1 MQHSRDRIVT
11 SHAGSLPR
19 PDALIAA
26 NQARQSGGD
35 VDEARFQTQLQSA
48 VVDVVRRQKEL
59 GIDIPGDGEYGKAM
73 GHRVNYGA
81 WWSYSFQRLGGLD
94 LTGPG
99 LYEIPARRAQPGEV
113 VLTSFADRR
122 DRQRFAAAYAD
133 PESGITTGPRAR
145 TWPICTGPL
154 TYTGHDAIARDI
166 ANFKAGLDACGIAE
180 GFMTSVAPGSAS
192 RISNAYYKT
201 EEEFM
206 FACAEA
212 MREEYK
218 AIVDAGLILQ
228 LDDPSIAENWD
239 QINPEPT
246 VEAYR
251 KFTMLRVE
259 ALNAAIKGL
268 PRDRIRFHL
277 CWGSWHGPHTTDI
290 PMKDIVDV
298 MLAINCGAYSFE
310 AGNVRHEHEWRV
322 WQDVKL
328 PDDKLILPGVV
339 SHATNVVEHPELV
352 AERIV
357 RFANLVGRERVIAAT
372 DCGLGGRVHA
382 DIAWAKLEALA
393 QGAAWPA
400 NSLAVKAPVIAR
412 AKREAIPGDCRR
424 CTPRNELRLLDDLH
438 LRAVRAFHEGDV
450 TAVVGRQLLQDAHAV
465 LAQRRQRAGI
475 VIGIHRHVLDAVV
488 LFVVLHGDQ
497 RGDVELQT
505 VQIDL
510 HAAAGDVGLQLC
522 AEIVDIEL
530 RGLVRI
536 GGLQVHVLD
545 GKGHGRSSLVD
556 SGLRGRKYCSVN
568 ALTARN

>member
-1 MQHSRDRIVT
+1 MKSSRDRIVT
-11 SHAGSLPR
+11 SHVGSLPR
-19 PDALIAA
+19 PEALIAL
-26 NQARQSGGD
+26 NQARQTGGA
-35 VDEARFQTQLQSA
+35 VDEAQFQAELTSA

-59 GIDIPGDGEYGKAM
+59 GVDIAGDGEYGKSM

-81 WWSYSFQRLGGLD
+81 WWHYSFSRLGGLD
-94 LTGPG
+94 PNGPS
-99 LYEIPARRAQPGEV
+99 LYNMPARRSQPGEV

-133 PESGITTGPRAR
+133 PESGITTGPRASH
-145 TWPICTGPL
+145 WPVCVGPI
-154 TYTGHDAIARDI
+154 TYIGQDAITRDI
-166 ANFKAGLDACGIAE
+166 ANFKAALAACGVEE
-180 GFMTSVAPGSAS
+180 GFMTAIAPGSAS

-218 AIVDAGLILQ
+218 AIIDAGLVLQ

-251 KFTMLRVE
+251 KFAMLRVE
-259 ALNAAIKGL
+259 AMNAAIKGL
-268 PRDRIRFHL
+268 PQDRIRFHL

-298 MLAINCGAYSFE
+298 MLAINAGAYSFE
-310 AGNVRHEHEWRV
+310 AGNVRHEHEYRV

-352 AERIV
+352 AERIL
-357 RFANLVGRERVIAAT
+357 RFANLVGRERVIAST

-393 QGAAWPA
+393 QGAA
-400 NSLAVKAPVIAR
+400 LASKQLWAR
-412 AKREAIPGDCRR
+412 
-424 CTPRNELRLLDDLH
+424 
-438 LRAVRAFHEGDV
+438 
-450 TAVVGRQLLQDAHAV
+450 
-465 LAQRRQRAGI
+465 
-475 VIGIHRHVLDAVV
+475 
-488 LFVVLHGDQ
+488 
-497 RGDVELQT
+497 
-505 VQIDL
+505 
-510 HAAAGDVGLQLC
+510 
-522 AEIVDIEL
+522 
-530 RGLVRI
+530 
-536 GGLQVHVLD
+536 
-545 GKGHGRSSLVD
+545 
-556 SGLRGRKYCSVN
+556 
-568 ALTARN
+568 